1 MVVDS
6 PLRNYLI
13 VDHDHRQVI
22 AKFLEIR
29 LVRDV
34 YFMEGI
40 VSLRVSVAEVL
51 EHSCNVSLCPL
62 AEVAANS
69 GDHLDVN
76 VVRHGSRLCQ

>member
-1 MVVDS
+1 MDS
-6 PLRNYLI
+6 PLRDDLI
-13 VDHDHRQVI
+13 VDHNHRQVI
-22 AKFLEIR
+22 TESLEIR

-34 YFMEGI
+34 HFMEGI
-40 VSLRVSVAEVL
+40 VSLWVSVAEVL
-51 EHSCNVSLCPL
+51 EHSSNVSLCPL

>member
-1 MVVDS
+1 MDS
-6 PLRNYLI
+6 PLRDDLI
-13 VDHDHRQVI
+13 VDHNHRQVI
-22 AKFLEIR
+22 TESLEIR

-40 VSLRVSVAEVL
+40 VSLWVSVAEVL
-51 EHSCNVSLCPL
+51 EHSSNVSLCPL

>member
-1 MVVDS
+1 MDS
-6 PLRNYLI
+6 PLRDDLI
-13 VDHDHRQVI
+13 VDHNHRQVI
-22 AKFLEIR
+22 TESLEIR

-34 YFMEGI
+34 HFMEGI
-40 VSLRVSVAEVL
+40 ASLWVSVAEVL
-51 EHSCNVSLCPL
+51 EHSSNVSLCPL

>member
-1 MVVDS
+1 MDS
-6 PLRNYLI
+6 PLRNHLI
-13 VDHDHRQVI
+13 VDHNDGQVI
-22 AKFLEIR
+22 AESLEIG

-40 VSLRVSVAEVL
+40 VSLRVGVAEVL

-69 GDHLDVN
+69 RDHLDVN